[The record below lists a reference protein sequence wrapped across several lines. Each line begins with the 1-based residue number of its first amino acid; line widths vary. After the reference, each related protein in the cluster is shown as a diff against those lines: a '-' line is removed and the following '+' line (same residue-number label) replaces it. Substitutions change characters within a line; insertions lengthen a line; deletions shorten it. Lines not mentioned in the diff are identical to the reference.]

1 MKPTFQIFPT
11 FLVVTVA
18 LAVSVGVAS
27 GEDWPMYRHDQA
39 HTGYTTSKVPM
50 APNLLWEFDGGGV
63 VNSPAVVDG
72 MVYFGSWAGAFYALD
87 AENGVQIWKHEVDGD
102 VHTSS
107 PAVVGGKV
115 YFGTEG
121 GGVENGRIIYALN
134 IENGDEVWSR
144 KLDDEVNSSP
154 VVVGGK
160 VFVGSSDGK
169 VHALDAANGNEIWS
183 FQTGDTIYTASPTVV
198 DNTVYIGSWDG
209 KLYALNAADGNLK
222 WSYSTGGTIDS
233 TPAVVNGVVFIG
245 SGQSQGETWAV
256 HALDANTGQIIWK
269 TLLDYPVRSSPA
281 IAGSRLFIGGGSYS
295 YAPEN
300 GEIYSISLETGSVIW
315 SYQSQGDYVGH
326 MGPVV
331 SDNTVIASASRKL
344 LALSSDNGA
353 VIWQRSMAASLPVI
367 ADDKVYVGEA
377 VTGGFSGGLY
387 TYGTPPPRIESPVDN
402 LKISGTAKFT
412 GTALGD
418 TVQAVQLNWGSGW
431 VNAASLKL
439 QTETAYNPWGVEY
452 AMNTTRYVNNWSHDW
467 NSRSVPNGTN
477 TVRARIL
484 YTNGAYSDETTITLQ
499 VENFPLD
506 EVQIA
511 MLTAGIVALV
521 VVVFWLRRR

>member
-1 MKPTFQIFPT
+1 MLMKNKTHLSLLLLIWVSLT
-11 FLVVTVA
+11 
-18 LAVSVGVAS
+18 LAAPAS
-27 GEDWPMYRHDQA
+27 GVKSDDWPMYRHDLA
-39 HTGYTTSKVPM
+39 HTGYTTSKVPK

-63 VNSPAVVDG
+63 VNSPAVVNG
-72 MVYFGSWAGAFYALD
+72 KVYFGSWNNAFYALD
-87 AENGVQIWKHEVDGD
+87 AENGMQIWKRDLEDG

-107 PAVVGGKV
+107 PTVIDGRI
-115 YFGTEG
+115 YFGLDGHQNTKF
-121 GGVENGRIIYALN
+121 YSLN
-134 IENGDEVWSR
+134 EENGDILWS
-144 KLDDEVNSSP
+144 KPFNMSINSSP
-154 VVVGGK
+154 SVAGGK
-160 VFVGSSDGK
+160 VFFGSEDNNIY
-169 VHALDAANGNEIWS
+169 ALDAE
-183 FQTGDTIYTASPTVV
+183 TGELVWRYPTGYIIYTASPTVV
-198 DNTVYIGSWDG
+198 DNTVYVGSWDG
-209 KLYALNAADGNLK
+209 KVYALNANNGNLN
-222 WSYSTGGTIDS
+222 WSYQAGGIIDS
-233 TPAVVNGVVFIG
+233 TPAVVNGKIYVG

-256 HALDANTGQIIWK
+256 HALDANTGEIIWK

-300 GEIYSISLETGSVIW
+300 GKIYSISLENGSVVW

-326 MGPVV
+326 MGPIV
-331 SDNTVIASASRKL
+331 SDNVVIASASRKL

-353 VIWQRSMAASLPVI
+353 VIWQHSMAASLPVI
-367 ADDKVYVGEA
+367 ANGKIYVGEA
-377 VTGGFSGGLY
+377 VTSGFPGGLY
-387 TYGTPPPRIESPVDN
+387 TYYTPPPRIENLVNN
-402 LKISGTAKFT
+402 LKISGTIKLSGA
-412 GTALGD
+412 ALGD
-418 TVQAVQLNWGSGW
+418 AVQAVELNWGKGW
-431 VNAASLKL
+431 ENAASLKL
-439 QTETAYNPWGVEY
+439 ETEKSYNPWGGY
-452 AMNTTRYVNNWSHDW
+452 GMDTTRYINNWSHDW